1 MKVSEYI
8 RLVAN
13 IAVLKEVAKEYPGKI
28 IEDIIALMEA
38 KIKKTKIKANNMNDY
53 YISYQAVKG
62 LTLIGLGGI
71 LVHCSCGLEGIRQA
85 VLEWHNTYCKHPDN
99 IKADGIIITSLTV
112 LDPTSAA
119 QLASDTCNKIKIEDK
134 GNNAT
139 KQ

>member
-1 MKVSEYI
+1 
-8 RLVAN
+8 
-13 IAVLKEVAKEYPGKI
+13 
-28 IEDIIALMEA
+28 
-38 KIKKTKIKANNMNDY
+38 MNDY
-53 YISYQAVKG
+53 YISYQAIKG